1 MSSDP
6 VRIYIQVIDVNNHL
20 PEFKTDPVTFSVEE
34 NRIDAVVGTVTA
46 VDEDKDSISCYSIS
60 GKLYC

>member
-20 PEFKTDPVTFSVEE
+20 PEFENDPVTFSVEE
-34 NRIDAVVGTVTA
+34 NRINAVVGTVIA
-46 VDEDKDSISCYSIS
+46 VDEDKDSVSCYSIS